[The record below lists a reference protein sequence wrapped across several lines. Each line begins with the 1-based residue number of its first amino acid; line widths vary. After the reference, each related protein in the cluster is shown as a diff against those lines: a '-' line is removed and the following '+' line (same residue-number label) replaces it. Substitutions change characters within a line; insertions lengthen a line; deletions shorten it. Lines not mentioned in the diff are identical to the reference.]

1 MRAWCS
7 GELELERA
15 GAKSKRKKE
24 ESRRRARVRRARH
37 EASSGIERQS
47 CASAQHKGAA
57 GNRAELRPSVRGG
70 GQGAEGGRAARGAGW
85 RLAYAET
92 GADQAACGG
101 GGGGKANGTLPA
113 GQTGRA
119 SARVSLEACF
129 PSPPPLYSSP
139 ALQPCSGLLSAPL
152 LARPSAPSS
161 RPSPALSFSAPS
173 SVSLSPPAGPVQP
186 ASCKPA
192 LGCLSPSTAI
202 ADRMTTRIHSQ
213 ALHSLSR
220 VGLV

>member
-1 MRAWCS
+1 MRWWWRGLRHPGRLWLALRVRVPTKEMRAWCS

-85 RLAYAET
+85 RLAGAET

-101 GGGGKANGTLPA
+101 AGGMPMGRCQLARPGEPARAYPSKPAFPHHPRSTAPQLSSHVQDCSPHRYSPGLPPRR
-113 GQTGRA
+113 RA
-119 SARVSLEACF
+119 RRPPF
-129 PSPPPLYSSP
+129 PSPHPRL
-139 ALQPCSGLLSAPL
+139 
-152 LARPSAPSS
+152 
-161 RPSPALSFSAPS
+161 
-173 SVSLSPPAGPVQP
+173 
-186 ASCKPA
+186 
-192 LGCLSPSTAI
+192 
-202 ADRMTTRIHSQ
+202 
-213 ALHSLSR
+213 
-220 VGLV
+220 